1 MKRDGDGMARTARER
16 TARGTVECGRGG
28 EQGQPGK
35 VSSCAPS
42 TLILSGL
49 FAWGT
54 NPTPP
59 DVLLF

>member
-1 MKRDGDGMARTARER
+1 MKREGDGMARAARER

-28 EQGQPGK
+28 EQGQLGK